1 MIEDEPVTKPER
13 QTVPDKDAPKVFP
26 WVHVAIANA
35 KSLLRDMY
43 HVVSRELLQ
52 LYLNEFCYKLNR
64 VYFGDKTFDRLVI
77 ATVRYRSEFKHRLY
91 KPSPDCG

>member
-1 MIEDEPVTKPER
+1 MKSLEFDRHFSSEDECKRFLKEHRILVMIEDEPVTKPER

-64 VYFGDKTFDRLVI
+64 VTS
-77 ATVRYRSEFKHRLY
+77 ATDL
-91 KPSPDCG
+91 